1 MLKNTFIHTPGIGT
15 KSEQKIWSSGI
26 YSWNDLLK
34 GNLSLFTPT
43 KRDTLKRSIGESHE
57 HLFKLNPDFFGTRM
71 PSNQHW
77 RIFSEF
83 KRSTAYL
90 DVETTGLESLINK
103 ITTIAVYDGN
113 SIFTYINGE
122 NLGQFKEDIQK
133 YKVLITYN
141 GKCFDVPF
149 IKRFFGIELN
159 QVHIDLRYVLRSLG
173 YTGGLKGCERQAG
186 IDRGNL
192 EGVDGYFAVL
202 LWDDYQ
208 RNKNLKALETL
219 LAYNIHDVI
228 SLEAL
233 LVLSYNLKLKET
245 PFNKSH
251 RLALPPSPEI
261 PFQADLETIERIKST
276 MVGGYRMW

>member
-1 MLKNTFIHTPGIGT
+1 MLKNTFIHTPGIGM

-26 YSWNDLLK
+26 YSWNDFLK
-34 GNLSLFTPT
+34 GDLSIFTPT
-43 KRDTLKRSIGESHE
+43 KRDILKRSIEESHE
-57 HLFKLNPDFFGTRM
+57 QLSKLNPDFFGTQM

-77 RIFSEF
+77 RIFPEF
-83 KRSTAYL
+83 KGLAAYM
-90 DVETTGLESLINK
+90 DIETTGLESLINK
-103 ITTIAVYDGN
+103 ITTIAIYDGS

-122 NLGQFKEDIQK
+122 NLDQFKEDIRK
-133 YKVLITYN
+133 YKVLVTYN

-173 YTGGLKGCERQAG
+173 YTGGLKGCEKQVG

-192 EGVDGYFAVL
+192 EGVDGYFAVM

-208 RNKNLKALETL
+208 RNKNHKALETL

-228 SLEAL
+228 SLQTL

-245 PFNKSH
+245 PFNETH
-251 RLALPPSPEI
+251 QLTLPSSPEI

-276 MVGGYRMW
+276 MGSYRMW